1 MRNLLIIFSAL
12 LVVFSTSCN
21 ENYLDTETLTEKTD
35 GNYYSSPEECSEA
48 LVGCYDALQLIWS
61 GGTAMPVAASIMSDV
76 AFGSTG
82 SGDGDGYPML
92 DEFDQSVS
100 SGDLNMFEQNWID
113 YYKGIFRT
121 NKLIQ
126 KIDNVDW
133 TGKEDIRNQILG
145 EARFLR
151 AYFYFD
157 LVRMFENIPLLEEE
171 SGENVPPADPDDT
184 YTLITE
190 DLLFAA
196 GNTRNTVSASE
207 HGHATISAAKSLLA
221 RVYLYYTGYYGQS
234 DLVGMV
240 SKSEALTYLEEVISE
255 SDHGLVDNYFDL
267 WPAASTYQAA
277 MNGDSISANTYAGEA
292 NQEIVFSIK
301 YTYTSDYN
309 GNTDGNHWMVI
320 NGIRG
325 ESVPKYG
332 YGNGWG
338 ANTVV
343 PEFYQDFDENDARRD
358 ASIMAVNEEGINYG
372 QVKDV
377 KEYTGYFTKKYVPT
391 CDAEGNSLAVNN
403 GAADFMIGQFQDYFV
418 IRYSDV
424 LLMAAELGSA
434 NAVDYVNQVRQ
445 RANPDA
451 SVLSSVNKDIIFE
464 ERRKE
469 FAFEGIWYWD
479 MLRYDSTL
487 QYAAN
492 RVSYNGTVLD
502 GNVETQKVIDG
513 QNLINT
519 RGLWQIPQNQIT
531 LSDGVLSQNTGW
543 E

>member
-1 MRNLLIIFSAL
+1 MRNLLFIFSAL

-21 ENYLDTETLTEKTD
+21 ESYLDTEPLTEKTD

-82 SGDGDGYPML
+82 SGDGNGYPML

-100 SGDLNMFEQNWID
+100 PGDLNMFEQNWID
-113 YYKGIFRT
+113 YYKGVFRT

-126 KIDNVDW
+126 KIDDADW
-133 TGKEDIRNQILG
+133 TGKEELRNQILG

-151 AYFYFD
+151 AYLYFD
-157 LVRMFENIPLLEEE
+157 LVRMFENIPLLETE
-171 SGENVPPADPDDT
+171 SRENIAPANPEDT

-196 GNTRNTVSASE
+196 ENTRESVTSAQ
-207 HGHATISAAKSLLA
+207 HGHATQWAAKSLLG
-221 RVYLYYTGYYGQS
+221 RVFLYYTGYYGQS
-234 DLVGMV
+234 DLVGLV
-240 SKSEALTYLEEVISE
+240 SKSEALTHLEEVISE

-309 GNTDGNHWMVI
+309 GNTDGNHWLVM

-332 YGNGWG
+332 YGDGWG

-343 PEFYQDFDENDARRD
+343 PEFYQEFDENDARRD
-358 ASIMAVNEEGINYG
+358 ASIMAVSEEGINYG

-391 CDAEGNSLAVNN
+391 CDAEGNSVAVNN

-418 IRYSDV
+418 MRYSDV

-451 SVLSSVNKDIIFE
+451 DVLSSVDKDIIFE

-531 LSDGVLSQNTGW
+531 LSDGVLSQNEGW